1 MLIIKV
7 FGKERPKLP
16 KTTHKKKIDI
26 AKYIKDYENGLLS
39 VEEIAKKENTSKVTI
54 NIRINKYYEEIG
66 KSRKKISKEKI
77 IDMEKYI
84 KDYEAGLL
92 SVKEIA
98 KRENTTTVT
107 INVKMNEYY
116 RKNGKRRPVLK
127 RKREIDIEKYIKDY
141 EEGKI
146 TIEKMAKLEGISRNT
161 MNKILCEYYIE
172 CGREK
177 PKLNQRMDIKIEKY
191 IEDYENRRITV
202 SEIAEKENASISTI
216 SSKIKKYY
224 NLRREQKLKT
234 VKKSKSD
241 LIEKYIEDLENGK
254 ITPKELAE
262 KLLVSQSSINML
274 IREFYKS
281 KNRTE
286 PKYRRFTK

>member
-1 MLIIKV
+1 
-7 FGKERPKLP
+7 
-16 KTTHKKKIDI
+16 
-26 AKYIKDYENGLLS
+26 
-39 VEEIAKKENTSKVTI
+39 
-54 NIRINKYYEEIG
+54 
-66 KSRKKISKEKI
+66 
-77 IDMEKYI
+77 
-84 KDYEAGLL
+84 
-92 SVKEIA
+92 
-98 KRENTTTVT
+98 
-107 INVKMNEYY
+107 
-116 RKNGKRRPVLK
+116 
-127 RKREIDIEKYIKDY
+127 
-141 EEGKI
+141 
-146 TIEKMAKLEGISRNT
+146 
-161 MNKILCEYYIE
+161 
-172 CGREK
+172 
-177 PKLNQRMDIKIEKY
+177 MDIKIEKY